1 MVNKQKKNYSAS
13 YVIKQIQS
21 EENFTFRLLK
31 SSKSEY
37 KLVGK
42 AMGKC
47 IKFYSFGKLSLV
59 CKAT

>member
-42 AMGKC
+42 AMGKR